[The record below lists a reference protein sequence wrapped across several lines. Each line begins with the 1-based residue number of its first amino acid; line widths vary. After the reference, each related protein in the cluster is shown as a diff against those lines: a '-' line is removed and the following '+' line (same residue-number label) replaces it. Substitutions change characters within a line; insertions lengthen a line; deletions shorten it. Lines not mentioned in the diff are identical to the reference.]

1 MELSVLNIN
10 GQETGRKVTL
20 NDAVFGI
27 EPNDHVIYLEHNGS
41 TRKLGRQKGGGGA
54 RRGDINSPL
63 LKGGGRVFGPT
74 PRDYG
79 FKLNKKVKI
88 LARKSALSYKA
99 KDNEIIVVDN
109 FDMAAPKTKD
119 FVNIAKNLK
128 VDGKKTLV
136 VLPEVNKNVY
146 LSARNLQKAEIMS
159 AANINTYKILN
170 ADVLVIA
177 EASLEKID
185 SVLPWS
191 LRSRPRLQRRTITV
205 MVLLSVLTPTSSRL
219 RKRSRIFTRFL

>member
-10 GQETGRKVTL
+10 GQETGKKVTL

-27 EPNDHVIYLEHNGS
+27 EPNDHVIYLDVKQYMANQRQGTAKTKERSEHSGS
-41 TRKLGRQKGGGGA
+41 TRKLGRKKGGGGA
-54 RRGDINSPL
+54 RRGDINSPIL
-63 LKGGGRVFGPT
+63 VGGGSVFGPK
-74 PRDYG
+74 PRDYS

-119 FVNIAKNLK
+119 FVNITKNLK
-128 VDGKKTLV
+128 VEGKKTLV

-146 LSARNLQKAEIMS
+146 LSARNIKKAEIMS
-159 AANINTYKILN
+159 ANNINTYKILN

-177 EASLEKID
+177 EASLDMIN
-185 SVLPWS
+185 SVLN
-191 LRSRPRLQRRTITV
+191 
-205 MVLLSVLTPTSSRL
+205 
-219 RKRSRIFTRFL
+219 K